1 MIPWYKYPVLLVL
14 MFLFGKTVM
23 EGADS
28 IVFCAAAAKSQLEH
42 CRGRFIR
49 YGFLV
54 VKDDNQYLQEIQIKP
69 LQGKKSRG
77 KNRIFPWNPI

>member
-1 MIPWYKYPVLLVL
+1 MIPWYKYPLLLVL
-14 MFLFGKTVM
+14 MFLFGKTVK

-42 CRGRFIR
+42 CRGKFIR
-49 YGFLV
+49 YGFPV
-54 VKDDNQYLQEIQIKP
+54 VKNDNWYLQDTQIKP

-77 KNRIFPWNPI
+77 KN